1 MKNFMFM
8 ILGAVLCS
16 CAPGKS
22 QVSEPQPSKSA
33 VVYDNIMSR
42 RSVRSYTEE
51 QVSKAQLDTIM
62 KCAINAPSARN
73 MQSWEVRVIQ
83 SPEMMAEIRAIKPN
97 FAYGAPTVI
106 VVARETSNIFSNAD
120 CGFLAQNILLMAE
133 AMDLGTVV
141 LGKMSD
147 IPTHPD
153 AKDIMAA
160 LEIPDTHEVTFA
172 IALGHKNER
181 PDAKPRN
188 AEKVKYID

>member
-1 MKNFMFM
+1 MKNFMLLF
-8 ILGAVLCS
+8 LAVVVCS
-16 CAPGKS
+16 CAPDKAK
-22 QVSEPQPSKSA
+22 VIEPQVCKSA

-42 RSVRSYTEE
+42 RSIRAYTDE
-51 QVSKAQLDTIM
+51 QVSKAQLDSIM
-62 KCAINAPSARN
+62 ACAINAPSARN

-83 SPEMMAEIRAIKPN
+83 SPAMLSEIRAINPK

-106 VVARETSNIFSNAD
+106 VVAKERDNLFSDAD

-133 AMDLGTVV
+133 SMDLGTVV
-141 LGKMSD
+141 LGRMSD
-147 IPTHPD
+147 IPVNPA

-188 AEKVKYID
+188 VEKVKYY